1 MTSPLLEAQQKLLQS
16 RTPVRYQPLLTP
28 DNYLNFYGT
37 PQGIAPSA
45 QDLLYPTIQRGAVAA
60 PAATGGSY
68 MPMSTGGDSGSS
80 SQSEPSAWDLKT
92 DAEKAAY
99 YRENPTMG
107 GITRALNTGMQ
118 YTLPGQMAQYFDPGT
133 FVRNDAIAAGIDPT
147 GWQFS
152 TRAGD
157 GILGTQIGG
166 TLKGPDLSPENLG
179 YGMPGTE
186 IANQYVPSYSQDSWL
201 NSPEALAWA
210 NTPAATPVYSDGQ
223 SGGMPQYSNVPVYV
237 TNRAN
242 ASDDPLGS
250 LIDQLTAPE
259 VPTYSRGSTSTDSS
273 SSQQGRPSAGS
284 VWTDAAGNPIRSGSG
299 GYVYTGSATK
309 EDKAAGA
316 ANPPT
321 ANEISFAESGGYT
334 ADVPSASA
342 GGYDPTSGYDSD
354 TDSGGGGGGGGGK
367 IVCTAMNHAYG
378 FGSFRNSIWLTYSA
392 QHMTKAHEAGY
403 HALFLPLVDYGFKR
417 GDGKPNMAVRKT
429 LEWIARHRTKDLR
442 AEMRGTKRDI
452 TGRALRFVFE
462 PLCYA
467 VGKLKG
473 Y

>member
-1 MTSPLLEAQQKLLQS
+1 MIYDQPRMTSPLLEAQQKLLQS

-60 PAATGGSY
+60 PVATGGSY

-80 SQSEPSAWDLKT
+80 GQSEPSACSQMSEAERAAWVQANPGTYIAGKT
-92 DAEKAAY
+92 LASAVLPGGMLLAGMQDPYLNMSLAEYHAGKASQAA
-99 YRENPTMG
+99 MG
-107 GITRALNTGMQ
+107 GMRP
-118 YTLPGQMAQYFDPGT
+118 PGQGAPVEVATAVPVGYYAGGY
-133 FVRNDAIAAGIDPT
+133 DAGAEYN
-147 GWQFS
+147 S
-152 TRAGD
+152 
-157 GILGTQIGG
+157 
-166 TLKGPDLSPENLG
+166 S
-179 YGMPGTE
+179 Y
-186 IANQYVPSYSQDSWL
+186 NQNAPAVPSYSQDSWL

-210 NTPAATPVYSDGQ
+210 NTPAVAPVYSGGQ

-237 TNRAN
+237 TNRAS
-242 ASDDPLGS
+242 ASDDPVGS
-250 LIDQLTAPE
+250 LIDQLTAPA
-259 VPTYSRGSTSTDSS
+259 VPTYSRESVPLVGTSDNGGQGTPRSQTGGIVTSGDGSFVRGGD
-273 SSQQGRPSAGS
+273 GS
-284 VWTDAAGNPIRSGSG
+284 VVTWGDYTAPTPAPAGN
-299 GYVYTGSATK
+299 
-309 EDKAAGA
+309 
-316 ANPPT
+316 NPD
-321 ANEISFAESGGYT
+321 E
-334 ADVPSASA
+334 ADPS
-342 GGYDPTSGYDSD
+342 DS
-354 TDSGGGGGGGGGK
+354 SGGGGGNSTK

-417 GDGKPNMAVRKT
+417 GDGRPNMAVRKA